1 MVALRGLEMVVKQMW
16 NEGNTWVDELWSVAG
31 VRKSWEETMMNG
43 VKWSS
48 IWQKVSGN
56 LM

>member
-43 VKWSS
+43 V
-48 IWQKVSGN
+48 
-56 LM
+56 